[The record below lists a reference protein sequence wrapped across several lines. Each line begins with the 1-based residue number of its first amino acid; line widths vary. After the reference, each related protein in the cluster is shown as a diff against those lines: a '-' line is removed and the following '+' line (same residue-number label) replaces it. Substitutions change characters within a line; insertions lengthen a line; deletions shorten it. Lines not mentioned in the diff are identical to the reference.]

1 MDDHKARM
9 IAGTLLAAKNLK
21 GKFLKSL
28 IINNRFY
35 ALVKHENKIKIFQSM
50 ELTHICSDCKTWDIA
65 KWTRS
70 ITQGIYNNIQKAL
83 DYIKQ

>member
-35 ALVKHENKIKIFQSM
+35 ALVKHENKIKIFQSTK
-50 ELTHICSDCKTWDIA
+50 LTHICSDCKTWDIA

-70 ITQGIYNNIQKAL
+70 ITLVTYNNIQKAL